1 MPLSTLV
8 MVFITLIYP
17 LAVWLGQGRVEPRF
31 LAVLLLPLALTRL
44 HTLKMAEGRQWW
56 LGGTLLIVTLVMWNN
71 TFQPLKFYPVL
82 VNAVMLGIFGYSL
95 MFPPSIVERF
105 ARIRNPD
112 LPTQA
117 VHYTRRVTQVWC
129 IFFSVNGAIAFVT
142 ALWASS
148 AIWTFYNGLI
158 AYLIMGLLFA
168 GEYLVRW
175 RFQRRLNA

>member
-129 IFFSVNGAIAFVT
+129 IFFSVNGAIACVT

-148 AIWTFYNGLI
+148 AIWTLYNGLI

>member
-8 MVFITLIYP
+8 MVFITLIFP
-17 LAVWLGQGRVEPRF
+17 LAVWLGQGRVEPRV

-44 HTLKMAEGRQWW
+44 YTLKMAEGRQWW

-129 IFFSVNGAIAFVT
+129 IFFPST
-142 ALWASS
+142 AP
-148 AIWTFYNGLI
+148 
-158 AYLIMGLLFA
+158 
-168 GEYLVRW
+168 
-175 RFQRRLNA
+175 